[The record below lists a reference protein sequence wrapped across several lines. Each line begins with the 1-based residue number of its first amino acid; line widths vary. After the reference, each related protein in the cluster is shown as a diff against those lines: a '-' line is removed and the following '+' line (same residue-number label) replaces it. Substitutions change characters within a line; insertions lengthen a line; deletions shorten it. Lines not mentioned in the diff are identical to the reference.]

1 MTAMDAEGQVC
12 PDCAATYTLDDNY
25 CRKCGMFVAALR
37 QMTPADAHPTGR
49 EVIAARPGLPAP
61 MRKAATA
68 LAIGTVLQ
76 IGVSVAGRMLANHA
90 ASSLASALT
99 PRPKRAAARRREPAR
114 TVNPMQDADTISE
127 TLMIRRVWIRRG

>member
-1 MTAMDAEGQVC
+1 MAAMDAERQVC

-37 QMTPADAHPTGR
+37 PMTPADAHPTER
-49 EVIAARPGLPAP
+49 AVVPVRPGLPAP

-76 IGVSVAGRMLANHA
+76 IGVSVAGRMLANQA
-90 ASSLASALT
+90 ANSLASALT
-99 PRPKRAAARRREPAR
+99 PRPKRATARKREPAR
-114 TVNPMQDADTISE
+114 TATPMQDADTVSE